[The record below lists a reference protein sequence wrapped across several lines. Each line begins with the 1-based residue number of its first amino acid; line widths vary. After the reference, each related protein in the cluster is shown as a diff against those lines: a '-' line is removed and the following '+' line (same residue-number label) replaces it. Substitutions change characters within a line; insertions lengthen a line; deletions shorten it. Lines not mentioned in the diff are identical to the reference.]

1 MPSPLPILVGVGLLL
16 LIATSGSAKA
26 AEPEAAPS
34 ASGPYAAGYAL
45 GYADGVAGKSKT
57 PAANVL
63 ASPAAKSSGDPTAY
77 ANGYAD
83 GYAKGFAA
91 KPKPYESPPTEVSC
105 IGPGVKM
112 SLAAAQEILM
122 GRGFFKGPADGK
134 CSIETSAALASY
146 QVNKSLLLATPGI
159 LDTITEA
166 LLNTETSTSTPI
178 KFKTNSEA
186 FADGM
191 QLRTA
196 RATDANY
203 VSWFSKGRYVRG
215 YQDEAIAGP
224 DGKKYNNN
232 PNYLRGWD
240 DHALGK
246 ADETVWPY

>member
-16 LIATSGSAKA
+16 LVASSSKAATSAKPRPGVLGA
-26 AEPEAAPS
+26 GAYEK
-34 ASGPYAAGYAL
+34 GYAV
-45 GYADGVAGKSKT
+45 GYADGVGGEPEDLGADISD
-57 PAANVL
+57 
-63 ASPAAKSSGDPTAY
+63 AAKSSGNASEF
-77 ANGYAD
+77 AKGYAD